1 MTEKKSGWKYFIR
14 DFVVA
19 GFAGAV
25 ANGVMA
31 PVFNVNLSM
40 NKAMK
45 KINMNP
51 NVHKK
56 NQSFFAHA
64 FGLIKEK
71 GIR

>member
-1 MTEKKSGWKYFIR
+1 MTEKKSGWKYFMR

-40 NKAMK
+40 NKAMAK
-45 KINMNP
+45 LNMDLNL
-51 NVHKK
+51 HKK

-64 FGLIKEK
+64 FKLIKAK